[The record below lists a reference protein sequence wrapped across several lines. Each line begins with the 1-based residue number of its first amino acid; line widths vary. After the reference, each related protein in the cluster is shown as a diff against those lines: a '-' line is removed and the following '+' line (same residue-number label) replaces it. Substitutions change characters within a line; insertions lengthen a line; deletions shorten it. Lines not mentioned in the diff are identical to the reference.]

1 MSKELEQDMEKQQIF
16 PAELSEQEAQT
27 NLRKT
32 IKDLISSLKYELEY
46 AEEIQATLQGNRSN
60 RNFLQEMD
68 ITDNLDYL
76 IRDLNPEYA
85 MQQGGFDTFSAEL
98 KKIQEYITA
107 KNEEE

>member
-1 MSKELEQDMEKQQIF
+1 MEEH
-16 PAELSEQEAQT
+16 PERELS
-27 NLRKT
+27 
-32 IKDLISSLKYELEY
+32 
-46 AEEIQATLQGNRSN
+46 TL
-60 RNFLQEMD
+60 D
-68 ITDNLDYL
+68 IEDNLDYL

>member
-1 MSKELEQDMEKQQIF
+1 MNIHDQDQTLRERFDAKQ
-16 PAELSEQEAQT
+16 T
-27 NLRKT
+27 LRKT

-46 AEEIQATLQGNRSN
+46 AEEIQHKLNAEDANRTWVEN
-60 RNFLQEMD
+60 MD
-68 ITDNLDYL
+68 ITENLDYL

>member
-1 MSKELEQDMEKQQIF
+1 M
-16 PAELSEQEAQT
+16 EQEITHPRADLQ
-27 NLRKT
+27 KT
-32 IKDLISSLKYELEY
+32 LKSLISSLKSELEY
-46 AEEIQATLQGNRSN
+46 AEEIQAEMEEHPERELSTL
-60 RNFLQEMD
+60 D
-68 ITDNLDYL
+68 IEDNLDYL

>member
-1 MSKELEQDMEKQQIF
+1 M
-16 PAELSEQEAQT
+16 EQEITHPRADLQ
-27 NLRKT
+27 KT
-32 IKDLISSLKYELEY
+32 LKSLISSLKSELEY

-98 KKIQEYITA
+98 KKIQDYITA

>member
-1 MSKELEQDMEKQQIF
+1 
-16 PAELSEQEAQT
+16 
-27 NLRKT
+27 
-32 IKDLISSLKYELEY
+32 
-46 AEEIQATLQGNRSN
+46 
-60 RNFLQEMD
+60 MD

>member
-1 MSKELEQDMEKQQIF
+1 MNIHDQDQTLRERFDAKQ
-16 PAELSEQEAQT
+16 T
-27 NLRKT
+27 LRKT

-68 ITDNLDYL
+68 ITDNIDYL
-76 IRDLNPEYA
+76 IRDLNPEYP

>member
-1 MSKELEQDMEKQQIF
+1 MNIHDQDQTLRERFDAKQ
-16 PAELSEQEAQT
+16 T
-27 NLRKT
+27 LRKT
-32 IKDLISSLKYELEY
+32 IKDLISSPKYELEY
-46 AEEIQATLQGNRSN
+46 AEEIQHKLNAEDANRTWVEN
-60 RNFLQEMD
+60 MD
-68 ITDNLDYL
+68 ITENLDYL